1 VERIVTRVG
10 WADFGDFEHFGA
22 RLYRD
27 VAGRTS
33 FLQLVVFALGAGRLS
48 DADVAV
54 LDDVAT
60 CCHVADPRIW
70 PLKIARLAA
79 SGGRAVTGHLAA
91 CVVLDGDFI
100 GAHAAEAAAELL
112 LSARHAVD
120 AVGEEGDE
128 EGVGER
134 VTGALDELLA
144 RHPAPPGFGL
154 QARREDERV
163 LALQKCLV
171 ARGRADRPYWA
182 LATALWA
189 AARRRTGLEP
199 NAFGAIAAACLDLG
213 LGPSEIGA
221 LTSLLLQP
229 SLLANAFEGARLRS
243 PALARMPDAAIT
255 YTGSPP
261 RESPRAVAARRTATK
276 PTPG

>member
-1 VERIVTRVG
+1 MERIVTRVG

-33 FLQLVVFALGAGRLS
+33 FLQLVVFALGAGRL
-48 DADVAV
+48 AEVDVAV

-70 PLKIARLAA
+70 PLKLARLAA
-79 SGGRAVTGHLAA
+79 SGGRALTGHLAA

-100 GAHAAEAAAELL
+100 GAHAAQAAAELL
-112 LSARHAVD
+112 VTAKDVSVAAGTDGSAA
-120 AVGEEGDE
+120 
-128 EGVGER
+128 
-134 VTGALDELLA
+134 ALDALLA

-154 QARREDERV
+154 QARRQDERV

-171 ARGRADRPYWA
+171 ARGRADRPHWK

-189 AARRRTGLEP
+189 AARRQSGLEP

-221 LTSLLLQP
+221 LTSVLLQP

-243 PALARMPDAAIT
+243 PALARLPVSAIA
-255 YTGSPP
+255 YKGAPP
-261 RESPRAVAARRTATK
+261 RVTPRAIAAHVSKASS
-276 PTPG
+276 G

>member
-33 FLQLVVFALGAGRLS
+33 FLQLVVFALGAGRLPE
-48 DADVAV
+48 ADVAV

-70 PLKIARLAA
+70 PLKLARLAA
-79 SGGRAVTGHLAA
+79 SGGRAITGHLAA

-100 GAHAAEAAAELL
+100 GAHAAQAAAELL
-112 LSARHAVD
+112 VAAKEISDAAGTEGSAA
-120 AVGEEGDE
+120 
-128 EGVGER
+128 
-134 VTGALDELLA
+134 ALDDLLA

-163 LALQKCLV
+163 LALQQCLV
-171 ARGRADRPYWA
+171 ARGRAERPYWT
-182 LATALWA
+182 LATTLWA
-189 AARRRTGLEP
+189 AARRRSGLEP
-199 NAFGAIAAACLDLG
+199 NAFGAIAAACLDVG
-213 LGPSEIGA
+213 LDPSEIGA
-221 LTSLLLQP
+221 LTTVLLQP

-243 PALARMPDAAIT
+243 PALSRMPDAAIA
-255 YTGSPP
+255 YTGPPP
-261 RESPRAVAARRTATK
+261 RESPRAIAARRTETE
-276 PTPG
+276 PTRG

>member
-33 FLQLVVFALGAGRLS
+33 FLQLVVFALGAGRLAE
-48 DADVAV
+48 DDVAV

-70 PLKIARLAA
+70 PLKLARLAA

-100 GAHAAEAAAELL
+100 GAHAAQAAGELLVAAKDVTDAAGVAGGEASAAAL
-112 LSARHAVD
+112 
-120 AVGEEGDE
+120 
-128 EGVGER
+128 ER
-134 VTGALDELLA
+134 LLA

-171 ARGRADRPYWA
+171 ARGRAERPYWT

-189 AARRRTGLEP
+189 AARRQSGLEP
-199 NAFGAIAAACLDLG
+199 NAFGAIAAACLDVG

-221 LTSLLLQP
+221 LTSVLLQP

-243 PALARMPDAAIT
+243 PALARLPVSAIA
-255 YTGSPP
+255 YKGSPP
-261 RESPRAVAARRTATK
+261 RVTPRAIAARVTK
-276 PTPG
+276 PSTG

>member
-1 VERIVTRVG
+1 MERIVTRVG

-48 DADVAV
+48 DLDVAV

-70 PLKIARLAA
+70 PLKLARLAA

-112 LSARHAVD
+112 VSARHAAD
-120 AVGEEGDE
+120 AAGEEG
-128 EGVGER
+128 GAA
-134 VTGALDELLA
+134 ALDDLLA

-171 ARGRADRPYWA
+171 ARGRAERPYWA
-182 LATALWA
+182 LATTLWA
-189 AARRRTGLEP
+189 AARRQRALEP

-213 LGPSEIGA
+213 LGPAEIGA
-221 LTSLLLQP
+221 LTSMLLQP

-243 PALARMPDAAIT
+243 PALARMPATAIA
-255 YTGSPP
+255 YKGPPP
-261 RESPRAVAARRTATK
+261 RETPRAVAARATK
-276 PTPG
+276 PSQG

>member
-1 VERIVTRVG
+1 MERIVTRVG

-33 FLQLVVFALGAGRLS
+33 FLQLVVFALGAGRLAA
-48 DADVAV
+48 DDVAV

-70 PLKIARLAA
+70 PLKLARLAA
-79 SGGRAVTGHLAA
+79 SGGRAITGHLAA

-100 GAHAAEAAAELL
+100 GAHAAQAAAELFV
-112 LSARHAVD
+112 AAKDVTD
-120 AVGEEGDE
+120 AS
-128 EGVGER
+128 GVA
-134 VTGALDELLA
+134 GAAALEELLA

-171 ARGRADRPYWA
+171 ARGRAERPYWS
-182 LATALWA
+182 LATTLWA
-189 AARRRTGLEP
+189 AARRQSGLEP
-199 NAFGAIAAACLDLG
+199 NAFGAIAAACLDVG
-213 LGPSEIGA
+213 LAPSEIGA
-221 LTSLLLQP
+221 LTSVLLQP

-243 PALARMPDAAIT
+243 PALERLPVSAIA
-255 YTGSPP
+255 YKGSPP
-261 RESPRAVAARRTATK
+261 RVTPRAIAARRTETE
-276 PTPG
+276 PTRG